1 MLTIRKAGLFTT
13 VQDLGRPGLRRF
25 GISSGG
31 AMDASSF
38 RIANLL
44 VGNPENSAAIEV
56 TMNGP
61 EILFEQSAEIALC
74 GADLS
79 PAVNGTD
86 APMWRPVR
94 IEAGDVLS
102 FGVPKSGCRT
112 YLAVAGGIQVPAVM
126 NSASTLTRAGIGGF
140 CGRALRKG
148 DQLSI
153 GKSGSSANTK
163 VANWCVSPYFRM
175 DSLEDSVIRLLKGRH
190 YALFGADSQ
199 ERLTTEP
206 FVVTNEADRMG
217 YRLDGPP
224 LTLDQP
230 QELLSEAVIP
240 GIIQVPASGN
250 PIVLMADCQTTG
262 GYPKI
267 GQIAAVDLPVAA
279 QLRPGQQVR
288 FELISMEQAQEEWF
302 FQERL
307 LRHLKAGILTKRRN
321 A

>member
-13 VQDLGRPGLRRF
+13 IQDLGRPGLRRF
-25 GISSGG
+25 GISGGG
-31 AMDASSF
+31 AMDASSL

-61 EILFEQSAEIALC
+61 EILFEQPAEIALC

-79 PAVNGTD
+79 PAINGID
-86 APMWRPVR
+86 ASMWRPLQ
-94 IEAGDVLS
+94 IAAGDVLS

-112 YLAVAGGIQVPAVM
+112 YLAVAGGIQVPIVM
-126 NSASTLTRAGIGGF
+126 DSASTLTRAGIGGF

-148 DQLSI
+148 DRLEFG
-153 GKSGSSANTK
+153 GKEQTEDRER
-163 VANWCVSPYFRM
+163 ANWFVSPHFKT
-175 DSLEDSVIRLLKGRH
+175 DVPADPVIRLLKGRH
-190 YALFGADSQ
+190 HALFGADSQ
-199 ERLTTEP
+199 ERLTEEL

-224 LTLDQP
+224 LTLERP

-240 GIIQVPASGN
+240 GTIQVPPSGN

-267 GQIAAVDLPVAA
+267 GQIAAADLPVVA

-288 FELISMEQAQEEWF
+288 FELISMEQAQEAWLV
-302 FQERL
+302 QERQ
-307 LRHLKAGILTKRRN
+307 LRQLKAGIVMKRGN
-321 A
+321 M

>member
-1 MLTIRKAGLFTT
+1 MLIIRKAGLFTT
-13 VQDLGRPGLRRF
+13 IQDLGRPGLRRF

-31 AMDASSF
+31 AMDTSAF

-61 EILFEQSAEIALC
+61 EILFAQSAEIALC

-79 PAVNGTD
+79 PAINGTD
-86 APMWRPVR
+86 APMWRPVQ

-102 FGVPKSGCRT
+102 FGMPKSGCRT
-112 YLAVAGGIQVPAVM
+112 YLAIAGGIQVPSVM

-153 GKSGSSANTK
+153 GESRSTK
-163 VANWCVSPYFRM
+163 TTKAVNWYVSPCFRT
-175 DSLEDSVIRLLKGRH
+175 DSPEDPIIRLLKGRH
-190 YALFGADSQ
+190 HALFGAGSH

-224 LTLDQP
+224 LTLEKP

-240 GIIQVPASGN
+240 GTIQVPASGN

-288 FELISMEQAQEEWF
+288 FELISTEQAQEEWF
-302 FQERL
+302 VQERL